1 MRFYCIN
8 PNCRKRVDKVLFGW
22 HGEVVCKECW
32 KTVPQ
37 HLKNTERNCRRV
49 WARMEKQ
56 EFQYGQTSEW
66 ISGVDEDGRY
76 KSWRATWED
85 IAKGYAVTWSK
96 IRLFFQIT
104 PERPAGLAMF
114 FLEMGWRL

>member
-8 PNCRKRVDKVLFGW
+8 PYCGKRVDKVLFGW
-22 HGEVVCKECW
+22 HGEIVCKECW

-37 HLKNTERNCRRV
+37 HLKSHERDWRRA

-56 EFQYGQTSEW
+56 ELQFGRTWETIGSY
-66 ISGVDEDGRY
+66 DEIGRY
-76 KSWRATWED
+76 TSKTATWYD
-85 IAKGYAVTWSK
+85 LAQGYAYAWSK

-114 FLEMGWRL
+114 FYEMGWRL